1 MSLRKKQ
8 LIQARNILLER
19 KYLIEQ
25 TTANSGMT
33 GNTQVVSTTTTMKS
47 KIEPNKLIDCSTN
60 DSRKN
65 PITPGE
71 KIDKFQIFNT
81 NDGKPFCKKE
91 INT

>member
-8 LIQARNILLER
+8 LIQERNILLER

-33 GNTQVVSTTTTMKS
+33 GNTQVVSTTTTVKS
-47 KIEPNKLIDCSTN
+47 KIDTNKLIDCSTN

-65 PITPGE
+65 PITAGE
-71 KIDKFQIFNT
+71 IIDKFQIFNT
-81 NDGKPFCKKE
+81 SDGKPFCKKE
-91 INT
+91 ISV